1 VDAATIGELY
11 RRESG
16 AIVARMIRVLG
27 GDFSLAEEVVQEA
40 FEAALAEWPASS
52 APRNERAW
60 LYATARHKAIDKLR
74 RRTRFETPL
83 DEGTELAALAVAPN
97 DEPASSGDDDLLR
110 LIFTCC
116 HPALALEA
124 QVALTLRTLCGL
136 TTDEIARAFLV
147 EPKTMA
153 QRLVRAQNKI
163 RIAKIPYVVPE
174 RAELDERLDAVL
186 GVVYLVFNE
195 GYAATAGD
203 ALIRHELCREAIR
216 IGRLVERLMPERAEP
231 VALLAL
237 MLLHDARR
245 DTRIDSAGELVLLE
259 EQDRS
264 RWDRA
269 EIAEGLE
276 RVERALRLGGPTP
289 YAIQAAIA
297 ALHARAAR
305 AEDTDWRQIA
315 LLYAELVRLAPTPVV
330 RLNRAVAVAMHEGA
344 ERGLELLRELEDE
357 PDLRA
362 HHLFFAARADLARR
376 LGHTAAAR
384 DDYARALELCRAGPE
399 RRYLERRLEQ
409 VSAG

>member
-1 VDAATIGELY
+1 
-11 RRESG
+11 
-16 AIVARMIRVLG
+16 MIRILG

-40 FEAALAEWPASS
+40 FEAALAEWPASG

-74 RRTRFETPL
+74 RRARFETPL
-83 DEGTELAALAVAPN
+83 DESAELAALVAAPD
-97 DEPASSGDDDLLR
+97 DESARSGDDDLLR

-163 RIAKIPYVVPE
+163 HVAKIPYVVPE
-174 RAELDERLDAVL
+174 RAELGERLDAVL

-216 IGRLVERLMPERAEP
+216 MGRLVERLMPDRAEP
-231 VALLAL
+231 VALVAL

-259 EQDRS
+259 DQDRS

-297 ALHARAAR
+297 ALHARAPR

-315 LLYAELVRLAPTPVV
+315 LLYAELVRVAPTPVV

-344 ERGLELLRELEDE
+344 ERGLELLRELADE

-362 HHLFFAARADLARR
+362 HHLFFA
-376 LGHTAAAR
+376 
-384 DDYARALELCRAGPE
+384 
-399 RRYLERRLEQ
+399 
-409 VSAG
+409 